1 MPPQHSPCHRA
12 SVGGREEQ
20 IEQLF
25 DIFDETDADVQRE
38 ALPDLPSP
46 TDTDPEV
53 HAKISDAVA
62 ELLRCYA
69 DGDTPPVID
78 RLASLV
84 EQRDYLTI
92 RDEVDEIWTSLL
104 QFHKKKKL
112 RPKPSLTTSFNTIHA
127 IVRDL

>member
-1 MPPQHSPCHRA
+1 MATTPITLPPP

-25 DIFDETDADVQRE
+25 DIFDETEAEVQRQP
-38 ALPDLPSP
+38 LPDP
-46 TDTDPEV
+46 DPEV
-53 HAKISDAVA
+53 HTRISDAVS
-62 ELLRCYA
+62 ELVECYA
-69 DGDTPPVID
+69 DGETPKVVS
-78 RLASLV
+78 RLAKLV
-84 EQRDYLTI
+84 EKRDYLTV
-92 RDEVDEIWTSLL
+92 RDEVDEIWNSLL